1 MIQFWYRQR
10 CNKVKYDK
18 KKFFCYI
25 VFKLLCIYFNF
36 SFLFNEDKKIF
47 SLKIDMGINEEIK
60 LKIR

>member
-1 MIQFWYRQR
+1 M
-10 CNKVKYDK
+10 
-18 KKFFCYI
+18 
-25 VFKLLCIYFNF
+25 LLCVYFNF